1 MIEGDVTADPAPDPT
16 LAAALVT
23 QAARLVRAVRADM
36 DLPAGF
42 RVLSMLDEHGPLGV
56 TRLAAL
62 DGTSQPTMSGTVA
75 AVLERGWVDKQP
87 HPDDARTAVVSL
99 TDAGR
104 AELLRG
110 RARIGDQ
117 VARRLAATT
126 HTEQDVAAAVD
137 LLRTLLGK
145 DDQ

>member
-1 MIEGDVTADPAPDPT
+1 MTADPT
-16 LAAALVT
+16 IAAALVT
-23 QAARLVRAVRADM
+23 QAARLVRTVRADM

-56 TRLAAL
+56 TRLAVL

-117 VARRLAATT
+117 VARRLAATS

-137 LLRTLLGK
+137 LLRSLLGK
-145 DDQ
+145 DEQ

>member
-1 MIEGDVTADPAPDPT
+1 MTADPT

-23 QAARLVRAVRADM
+23 QAARLVRTVRADM

-56 TRLAAL
+56 TRLAVL

-117 VARRLAATT
+117 VARRLAATS

-137 LLRTLLGK
+137 LLRSLLGK
-145 DDQ
+145 DEQ

>member
-1 MIEGDVTADPAPDPT
+1 MIEGDVTADPT
-16 LAAALVT
+16 LSAALVT

-56 TRLAAL
+56 TRLAVL

-75 AVLERGWVDKQP
+75 AVLERGWVDKRP

-137 LLRTLLGK
+137 LLRSLLGK
-145 DDQ
+145 DEQ

>member
-1 MIEGDVTADPAPDPT
+1 VTADPT

-23 QAARLVRAVRADM
+23 QAARLVRTVRADM

-56 TRLAAL
+56 TRLAVL

-117 VARRLAATT
+117 VARRLAATS

-137 LLRTLLGK
+137 LLRSLLGK
-145 DDQ
+145 DEQ

>member
-1 MIEGDVTADPAPDPT
+1 MPNDWTCGVGGYLILHVESRDHADAC
-16 LAAALVT
+16 AALNDLGEL
-23 QAARLVRAVRADM
+23 ARPQNELAQ
-36 DLPAGF
+36 
-42 RVLSMLDEHGPLGV
+42 RVLKAV
-56 TRLAAL
+56 L

-137 LLRTLLGK
+137 LLRSLLGK
-145 DDQ
+145 DEQ

>member
-1 MIEGDVTADPAPDPT
+1 MTADPT
-16 LAAALVT
+16 LSAALVT
-23 QAARLVRAVRADM
+23 QAARLVRTVRADM

-56 TRLAAL
+56 TRLAVL
-62 DGTSQPTMSGTVA
+62 DCTSQPTMSGTVA

-137 LLRTLLGK
+137 LLRSLLGK
-145 DDQ
+145 DEQ